1 MLTGRSISAHN
12 RQCHLK
18 KREAHQEVTTEKRGR
33 LKRDDDDNDEENRDA
48 DNIQHFDVFDD
59 NLQWIESRKSPYK
72 QKREDSLLG
81 KQETEATRP
90 LFDNVEDATTASNKA
105 STRDFKNPNS
115 TAYFN
120 ADINGT
126 GIADIVSLSQFGIM
140 EVGGQIHPADV
151 QFATDVA
158 VFVHELT
165 QAQRSDLAHILKG
178 TVDKVKR
185 DAKSERLWLT
195 SVPTTPYHMRRQ
207 YWDGKNSFL
216 DNIPY
221 PTVESVGLHGYTS
234 LRECIR
240 NRLAFGFPLEKIE
253 FRDESDTSAVRS
265 LMQSRK
271 CQRLLRDWKSEY
283 TKEPTV
289 FLFLKEWQD
298 GYDPHSFSKSNR
310 GSAWLKTCTIAE
322 PHDDRNGSQVSEST
336 FHGVQEIIFCG
347 ILTMS
352 LLSLHIP

>member
-1 MLTGRSISAHN
+1 MSS
-12 RQCHLK
+12 K
-18 KREAHQEVTTEKRGR
+18 KREADQEGTTEKRGR
-33 LKRDDDDNDEENRDA
+33 LKRDDDENDDDNRDT
-48 DNIQHFDVFDD
+48 DNVLHADVFDD

-72 QKREDSLLG
+72 QKKEDSLLE
-81 KQETEATRP
+81 QETETNRP
-90 LFDNVEDATTASNKA
+90 LFENVGHATTTANSQA
-105 STRDFKNPNS
+105 STRDFKNTNS

-185 DAKSERLWLT
+185 DTGSERLWLT
-195 SVPTTPYHMRRQ
+195 SVPTTPFHMRRQ
-207 YWDGKNSFL
+207 YWDGKHSFL

-253 FRDESDTSAVRS
+253 LRDESDTSAVRS
-265 LMQSRK
+265 LTQSRK
-271 CQRLLRDWKSEY
+271 CQRVLRYWKSEY

-322 PHDDRNGSQVSEST
+322 PHDDRNGSQVSESK
-336 FHGVQEIIFCG
+336 FHGVQDIVFCG
-347 ILTMS
+347 ILTRS
-352 LLSLHIP
+352 FVISLHIP